1 MRLLPYLTAVIL
13 LLCFGLFSCEKDYEE
28 LTILPDETDVVV
40 VDVDNP
46 VIDSTDIWDSRPGIL
61 KATPSKG
68 TVNEYEGISVLNS
81 IGTPD
86 EFWYYIINRP
96 GDCDYI
102 DETPGGEV
110 FRLQFRRQSQDFVI
124 GFYENTVSADSTYGA
139 QSQNTNSMQCIDS
152 TLFELYEAT
161 DTRVRGKY
169 VAFYEMDHELI
180 NTGLCLAAPGYETF
194 TIEFDVPV
202 VCIYE

>member
-46 VIDSTDIWDSRPGIL
+46 VIDSTNVWDGTPGIF

-68 TVNEYEGISVLNS
+68 TLNEYDGYANIQRNS
-81 IGTPD
+81 TP
-86 EFWYYIINRP
+86 EEAWYYIINRS
-96 GDCDYI
+96 GDCSGM
-102 DETPGGEV
+102 DESIGGEV